1 MLLMVF
7 ITCSVPTPPEE
18 LTEIQWGGGGGIPG
32 LDAPTGET
40 PQGDPDGGN
49 RDAQVNPSQSTRS
62 TPDRSTP
69 NTATRQPTTTRTD
82 NTLPAQQN
90 EERPTRNEDSPS
102 ESQNTESPS
111 NAGTNNSDET
121 QGSPDARGRTPT
133 GGSGGGSVGVGNGSI
148 GRCWK
153 RSPSAVAA
161 GETTT
166 ESGVVTVPVTVKP
179 DGRVIAGTPSRGGSL
194 GQRARSL
201 AARAV
206 ACADYEAG
214 DVTTV
219 LTYNFQAN

>member
-32 LDAPTGET
+32 LDAPIGET
-40 PQGDPDGGN
+40 PRGDPDGGN
-49 RDAQVNPSQSTRS
+49 RDAQENPSQSSQS
-62 TPDRSTP
+62 TPNRSTP
-69 NTATRQPTTTRTD
+69 NTSTRQPTTTRTD
-82 NTLPAQQN
+82 NTLPAEQN
-90 EERPTRNEDSPS
+90 PDPSTRNEDSPS
-102 ESQNTESPS
+102 ESQSAESPS
-111 NAGTNNSDET
+111 NPGTNQSNEA
-121 QGSPDARGRTPT
+121 QGSPDATSTTPAS
-133 GGSGGGSVGVGNGSI
+133 GSGGGSVGVGNGNI

-166 ESGVVTVPVTVKP
+166 ESGYVTVPITVKP
-179 DGRVIAGTPSRGGSL
+179 DGRVIAGTPSRGGTL

-201 AARAV
+201 ASRAV
-206 ACADYEAG
+206 ACADYAAG

-219 LTYNFQAN
+219 LTYNFKAN